1 MRNIWGAAG
10 LGSELLHC
18 GRESIHQEGAIWE
31 GLREEKGFEEGVEG
45 EERLFGTGEDGT
57 ALDLKSAPRIQNVM
71 ERTSGSV
78 IFMIIKE
85 WVEWRRHDGR
95 GVE

>member
-1 MRNIWGAAG
+1 M
-10 LGSELLHC
+10 
-18 GRESIHQEGAIWE
+18 
-31 GLREEKGFEEGVEG
+31 EG
-45 EERLFGTGEDGT
+45 EEWLFGTGEDGT